1 MIKVEGMTVQEI
13 FNSTPVRSIELQIL
27 SLYHETERHCWHD
40 SENKKAI
47 TSLLEV
53 RKRILNSM
61 FVLDEQNKQ
70 LLAEFNE
77 AMKQQLIE
85 MRKRTIDLYNK
96 VYKPDMN
103 GRINV
108 IGKCFMGYEY
118 SKIHPVQSMR
128 AKKMWAVLNASLD
141 DYIFLYHEDGVC
153 SFDISS
159 DDPKIESE
167 NEFLYL
173 NEELDNWNEGL
184 DREMTEDMHLTY
196 AFHNLFS
203 HLDFS
208 IFDLLWVRDFN
219 IELHVEYD
227 YHTYKNNE
235 YGDDLDWEKCDY
247 FE

>member
-1 MIKVEGMTVQEI
+1 MTVQEI
-13 FNSTPVRSIELQIL
+13 FNSTPVQSIEEQIL
-27 SLYHETERHCWHD
+27 DLYHEIERHR
-40 SENKKAI
+40 STYEENKKAI
-47 TSLLEV
+47 RSFLEV

-85 MRKRTIDLYNK
+85 MRKRAIDLYNS
-96 VYKPDMN
+96 VYTSDM
-103 GRINV
+103 GGSIEV
-108 IGKCFMGYEY
+108 EGKCFMGYEY

-128 AKKMWAVLNASLD
+128 AKKMWAVLNGSLD
-141 DYIFLYHEDGVC
+141 DYIFLYCEDGVN
-153 SFDISS
+153 SFYINNY
-159 DDPKIESE
+159 DPKIESE
-167 NEFLYL
+167 NELLYL

-184 DREMTEDMHLTY
+184 DSEMTKDMHLTY

-219 IELHVEYD
+219 IEIHVEYN
-227 YHTYKNNE
+227 YHTYENEE

-247 FE
+247 WD

>member
-1 MIKVEGMTVQEI
+1 MTVQEI
-13 FNSTPVRSIELQIL
+13 FNSTAVRSVEEQIL
-27 SLYHETERHCWHD
+27 DLYHETERKHWCND
-40 SENKKAI
+40 ENKKAI
-47 TSLLEV
+47 KSLLEV
-53 RKRILNSM
+53 RRRILNSM

-85 MRKRTIDLYNK
+85 MRKRAIDLYYSISK
-96 VYKPDMN
+96 LDKN
-103 GRINV
+103 GRIDV

-128 AKKMWAVLNASLD
+128 AKKMWAVLNGSLD
-141 DYIFLYHEDGVC
+141 DYIFLYCEDGVN
-153 SFDISS
+153 SFYINNY
-159 DDPKIESE
+159 DPKIESE
-167 NEFLYL
+167 NELLYL

-184 DREMTEDMHLTY
+184 DRDMTKDMHLTY

-219 IELHVEYD
+219 IEIHVEYN
-227 YHTYKNNE
+227 YHTYENEE

-247 FE
+247 WD

>member
-1 MIKVEGMTVQEI
+1 MTVQEI
-13 FNSTPVRSIELQIL
+13 FNTTAVRSIEVQIL
-27 SLYHETERHCWHD
+27 SLYHETERNHWYND
-40 SENKKAI
+40 ENKKAI
-47 TSLLEV
+47 RSLLDV
-53 RKRILNSM
+53 RKQILNNM
-61 FVLDEQNKQ
+61 FVMDEHSKR
-70 LLAEFNE
+70 LLADFNE
-77 AMKQQLIE
+77 AMKYQMVE
-85 MRKRTIDLYNK
+85 MRKRAIDLYNK

-103 GRINV
+103 GHIDV

-153 SFDISS
+153 SLDISS
-159 DDPKIESE
+159 DGSTIESE

-184 DREMTEDMHLTY
+184 DREMTADMYLTY

-208 IFDLLWVRDFN
+208 IYDLLWVRDFN
-219 IELHVEYD
+219 VELHAEID
-227 YHTYKNNE
+227 YHTYKSDE
-235 YGDDLDWEKCDY
+235 YGDDLHWDKCDY
-247 FE
+247 WD